1 MYRSLNPNM
10 LGHRL
15 GFTESCAAARKHGF
29 KGVDIAGSEL
39 KELGASQVQDILES
53 HDLVPGIVML
63 PIRYIGPE
71 AILAGDLTGD
81 FANTADAAYAA
92 GYTRTT
98 TVVMPGSNDR
108 DFKTNWDFHVARLG
122 SVAAALEFHGLRL
135 GLEFIGPRTLRDT
148 FRHPFLHTM
157 DSVLGLA
164 AALDCA
170 NVGLLVDLFH
180 LYTSHTQLED
190 VGGLTNRDIV
200 LVHLNDGQAGLG
212 PDEQLDLVRDL
223 PGANGVTDC
232 AGLLRQLKS
241 IDYDGPCSVEPF
253 LQRLRD
259 VTADE
264 AIAETST
271 ALGACWTEAGL

>member
-15 GFTESCAAARKHGF
+15 GFAESCAAARKHGF
-29 KGVDIAGSEL
+29 EGVDIAGSEL
-39 KELGASQVQDILES
+39 QELGSSRVEDLLES
-53 HDLVPGIVML
+53 HALLPGIVML
-63 PIRYIGPE
+63 PIRYNGPE
-71 AILAGDLTGD
+71 AVLAGDLAGD
-81 FANTADAAYAA
+81 FGEIADAAYAA
-92 GYTRTT
+92 GFTRTT

-122 SVAAALEFHGLRL
+122 SVAEVLDFHGLRL

-148 FRHPFLHTM
+148 FRYPFLHTM
-157 DSVLGLA
+157 NSVLALA
-164 AALDCA
+164 ATLDRA

-190 VGGLTNRDIV
+190 IAGLSNRDIV

-232 AGLLRQLKS
+232 AGLLHQLNA
-241 IDYDGPCSVEPF
+241 IAYDGPCSVEPF
-253 LQRLRD
+253 LKRLRD

-264 AIAETST
+264 AIAETARS
-271 ALGACWTEAGL
+271 LQACWTQAGL